1 MPKKIAAPQ
10 AELHVFWDTEHVG
23 TLEARPNGR
32 VRFTYDKDW
41 LKTRNFP
48 ISISMPC
55 REEKYDAQVS
65 TIFFENCVPEGGIK
79 AELAQARHIDTADT
93 FNFLREYGRDMAGA
107 LSILD
112 KGEPDTDEEYEDITE
127 ALENELSRRDPE
139 VPINLFLLF
148 DANLSLAGGQDKLP
162 VLYRDGRFLLSRKS
176 SPTSHIIKPMHSLFR
191 DMPYNEHFCMSLAG
205 KIGLPVQ
212 GAAVVNIG
220 GTAVYMTERYDRYS
234 KDGHIFRL
242 HQEDFC
248 QALTVPAEHK
258 YQMKGGPGWQALV
271 NVLVDNPFEER
282 MRSLNTL
289 VDAAIF
295 NFIIGNTDAHAK
307 NFSILYD
314 RENRSMSLAPLYDI
328 CSVYPYREHI
338 RHNRI
343 AMSIGK
349 KFNTDKLTVEDWREF
364 AAIFSLSTADLAER
378 IDRMA
383 NFAMERIPET
393 LEEHAQLYK
402 NTKIPG
408 VIAKKAMEIATMMKN
423 LAGEL

>member
-1 MPKKIAAPQ
+1 MPKKIATPQ

-32 VRFTYDKDW
+32 IRFTYDKQW
-41 LKTRNFP
+41 LEIRDFP

-55 REEKYDAQVS
+55 RKETYDAQTS
-65 TIFFENCVPEGGIK
+65 TVFFENCVPEGGIK

-93 FNFLREYGRDMAGA
+93 FSFLREYGRDMAGA
-107 LSILD
+107 ISILD
-112 KGEPDTDEEYEDITE
+112 KGEPDTDEDYEDITE
-127 ALENELSRRDPE
+127 ALESELSRRDPE

-162 VLYRDGRFLLSRKS
+162 VLYKNGRFLLSRKS

-205 KIGLPVQ
+205 KTGLPAQ
-212 GAAVVNIG
+212 GAAVVTLG
-220 GTAVYMTERYDRYS
+220 GTAVYMIERYDRYI
-234 KDGHIFRL
+234 KDGRIFRL

-258 YQMKGGPGWQALV
+258 YQINGGPGWQELV
-271 NVLVDNPFEER
+271 NVMVDNPFEER
-282 MRSLNTL
+282 MRSLNAL

-295 NFIIGNTDAHAK
+295 NFIVGNTDAHAK

-328 CSVYPYREHI
+328 CSVYPYRDHI

-364 AAIFSLSTADLAER
+364 AAIFSLAVGDLAEK
-378 IDRMA
+378 IDKMA
-383 NFAMERIPET
+383 HSVTESIPET
-393 LEEHAQLYK
+393 LEEHAELYK
-402 NTKIPG
+402 STNIPG
-408 VIAKKAMEIATMMKN
+408 VIAKKAMEIALVMKN
-423 LAGEL
+423 LAEKL